1 MEQRRVKILN
11 IIQIKI
17 AILYLLE
24 WNDAVDIAGFHFLGG
39 ILIFTRAIKQTVNTR
54 GQVVGYG

>member
-1 MEQRRVKILN
+1 MKILN

-17 AILYLLE
+17 ATLYLLE
-24 WNDAVDIAGFHFLGG
+24 WNDTVDIAGFHFLGG